1 MSKHTLFD
9 DEAAALRKI
18 LEGTASHTGNEFFRA
33 LVRNLA
39 EALKTK
45 GAWVTEYLP
54 EKRRLRAI
62 AFWMQDRFV
71 DQYEYNVKGTPCERV
86 IEKQSLFHVAEN
98 IIELFP
104 GDPDLKPF
112 DAVSYLGAPL
122 LDLDGAVL
130 GHLAVQ
136 DNRPLPEEARKVD
149 LFRIFAERAAS
160 ELRRIRAQSRL
171 QEREEQLRR
180 LFDSAMDAIIEIDEN
195 FTITQANSAAVALFG
210 ENRQDNIC
218 GLKFSQYLS
227 PDSLEKLKQLQD
239 VLKDQSTKERF
250 LWVAGGLNASDKSGN
265 AFQTEA
271 TLSCYHHNRKV
282 YFNLVLRNVSERLEA
297 EEKLDRLSAETEYLR
312 EELRQSNHFDEI
324 IGESPAILKVL
335 NGIRQVASSN
345 ASVLIYGETGTGKEL
360 VARSLHRNSGRSERA
375 LVKVNCA
382 AIPEALIESEFFGH
396 EKGAFTGATEKRQGR
411 FALADGGSIFLDEIG
426 ELSAELQ
433 TKLLRVLQEG
443 EFEAVGSSRTQ
454 KVDVRVIAATNRNL
468 KQMIA
473 DGTFREDL
481 YYRLN
486 VFPVHVPPL
495 RERGNDVLLIATKL
509 IQQFAQQSGQKLQPL
524 SQADIRRMK
533 SYHWPGNIREL
544 RNIIER
550 AVITARNGR
559 LDLSTVFPEPAAP
572 HRPRES
578 AIHAAPDKV
587 LTISEMQELE
597 KQNMIRALEQTR
609 WKVAGENGAAR
620 IMGVPSTTFSSR
632 MKALGIRRP

>member
-1 MSKHTLFD
+1 MSNHTLFD

-18 LEGTASHTGNEFFRA
+18 LEGTASHTGKEFFRA

-45 GAWVTEYLP
+45 GAWVTEYVP

-71 DQYEYNVKGTPCERV
+71 DQYEYDVKGTPCERV

-180 LFDSAMDAIIEIDEN
+180 LFDSAMDAIIEIDEK
-195 FTITQANSAAVALFG
+195 FTITQANAAAVALFG

-218 GLKFSQYLS
+218 GLKFNQYLS
-227 PDSLEKLKQLQD
+227 PDSLEKLKKLQD
-239 VLKDQSTKERF
+239 DLKDQGTKERF
-250 LWVAGGLNASDKSGN
+250 LWVAGGLNAIGKGGN
-265 AFQTEA
+265 TFQTEA
-271 TLSCYHHNRKV
+271 TLSCYQHNRRV
-282 YFNLVLRNVSERLEA
+282 YFNLVLRNVSERIEA
-297 EEKLDRLSAETEYLR
+297 EQKLDRLTAETEYLR

-335 NGIRQVASSN
+335 NDIRQVASSN
-345 ASVLIYGETGTGKEL
+345 ASVLIFGETGTGKEL
-360 VARSLHRNSGRSERA
+360 VARSIHRNSGRSERA

-411 FALADGGSIFLDEIG
+411 FALANGGSIFLDEIG

-468 KQMIA
+468 RQMIA

-486 VFPVHVPPL
+486 VFPIHVPPL
-495 RERGNDVLLIATKL
+495 RERGNDVVLIAMKL
-509 IQQFAQQSGQKLQPL
+509 IQQFAKESGQRLQPL
-524 SQADIRRMK
+524 SQVDIQRMK
-533 SYHWPGNIREL
+533 SYSWPGNIREL

-559 LDLSTVFPEPAAP
+559 LDLGTLFAEPPAP
-572 HRPRES
+572 QQPRNS
-578 AIHAAPDKV
+578 AIPTATDKV

-597 KQNMIRALEQTR
+597 KQNMIRALEQTK
-609 WKVAGENGAAR
+609 WKVAGEKGAAR

-632 MKALGIRRP
+632 MKALGIKRP